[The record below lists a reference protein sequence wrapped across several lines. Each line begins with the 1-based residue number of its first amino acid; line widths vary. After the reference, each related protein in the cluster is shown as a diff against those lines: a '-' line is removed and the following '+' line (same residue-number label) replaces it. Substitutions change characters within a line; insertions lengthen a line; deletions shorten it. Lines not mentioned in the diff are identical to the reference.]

1 MFMTLDRRRE
11 DEPAIICYDRGRMR
25 LDYAR
30 SGIPVSNRTNEQSTA
45 SVTAEQRPAG
55 FAWSRR
61 ERVDR
66 LHFVVLIATAIFA
79 LVWAIARAKLQSIT
93 IDEADT
99 YFLWV
104 APGPSAWHLATVPV
118 REGTAGAF
126 SPNSN
131 NHILNSLLIRFFTSW
146 LGLSPLTIR
155 IPALIGATL
164 YIGGV
169 LFLSGLITSTRSLR
183 LVFLVCLIFNPFFF
197 DFYVAAR
204 GYSLALAFLTWAVA
218 IPAAVLRDREEPLFR
233 AMLAAAAA
241 SSLCVALS
249 FTANFSF
256 AFADAAILFS
266 VWLWMCYCTFAGIRT
281 WERLRQHTA
290 LLAAVALPGLLLGYA
305 FCGSTLRNFPKSQ
318 LFFGATST
326 AESLKS
332 VIGPTLYELNPR
344 LLGTGLTIALTS
356 PSRVLLP
363 LIGALAMCC
372 AIFIFRER
380 AALRRSGFGWQ
391 LDFAL
396 VIAGSGVFAFSLHWF
411 CFRLFGVLLPRA
423 RTAMYLVLFA
433 TLVVGLITAVPV
445 MSKPGRT
452 CRGLL
457 ASILFVMAVYF
468 VLCLRLTHFQQWQF
482 DSECNRVF
490 QVAEDYG
497 ERLGVK
503 EIPSHWFYVSSLN
516 FYARLSGR
524 ATTFYRVS
532 CASTDKRLYVLYYPE
547 DQQFIR
553 SHGLRIVFHG
563 QISDVVVALKPGP
576 GIQAPL
582 PTGPEPMRDPA
593 FFKHIISHRALEEL
607 NCSGSVQ

>member
-1 MFMTLDRRRE
+1 M
-11 DEPAIICYDRGRMR
+11 
-25 LDYAR
+25 
-30 SGIPVSNRTNEQSTA
+30 SNLRTA
-45 SVTAEQRPAG
+45 SVTAEQRPDG
-55 FAWSRR
+55 LPLSRR

-66 LHFVVLIATAIFA
+66 LHFVVLICTAIFA
-79 LVWAIARAKLQSIT
+79 LLWAMARAKLQSIT

-99 YFLWV
+99 YFLSV
-104 APGPSAWHLATVPV
+104 APGPSA
-118 REGTAGAF
+118 AF

-146 LGLSPLTIR
+146 LGLSQVTVR

-164 YIGGV
+164 YIGGA
-169 LFLSGLITSTRSLR
+169 LFVSGLITSNRALR
-183 LVFLVCLIFNPFFF
+183 WALLVCLIFNPFFF

-233 AMLAAAAA
+233 EMLPAATA
-241 SSLCVALS
+241 SSLCMALS

-256 AFADAAILFS
+256 AFADAAILYS
-266 VWLWMCYCTFAGIRT
+266 VWLWMCYRTSPGLRT
-281 WERLRQHTA
+281 WERVRQRTA
-290 LLAAVALPGLLLGYA
+290 LLAAAILPGLLLGYA

-344 LLGTGLTIALTS
+344 LLGTGLTAALAS
-356 PSRVLLP
+356 PSRVLLA
-363 LIGALAMCC
+363 LIGALAMCRG
-372 AIFIFRER
+372 IFIFRER
-380 AALRRSGFGWQ
+380 AALRRSGFRWQ
-391 LDFAL
+391 LDLAM
-396 VIAGSGVFAFSLHWF
+396 VIAGSGLFAFSVHWF

-433 TLVVGLITAVPV
+433 TLVVGLVTAVPV
-445 MSKPGRT
+445 VSKPGRM
-452 CRGLL
+452 CRALL
-457 ASILFVMAVYF
+457 APILFVMAVYF
-468 VLCLRLTHFQQWQF
+468 VFCLRLTHFQEWQF

-497 ERLGVK
+497 ERLGIK

-516 FYARLSGR
+516 FYGRLSGK
-524 ATTFYRVS
+524 ATTFSRVS

-547 DQQFIR
+547 DQEFIR

-563 QISDVVVALKPGP
+563 QISDVVVALKPWP

-582 PTGPEPMRDPA
+582 PTGPEPMRDPV
-593 FFKHIISHRALEEL
+593 FWKHVISHRAMEEL
-607 NCSGSVQ
+607 KCTGSVQ